1 MNRILLVED
10 ENWVAME
17 LAWLVEDAG
26 YTVLGPERS
35 VAEARK
41 ALGRVKVDL
50 ALLDVSLGSETV
62 FPVSKLLEGM
72 RIPFI
77 FVTGN
82 PTLLPAE
89 YSRHPLVP
97 KPWQRHALLAL
108 IPQVIR
114 GHSAG

>member
-1 MNRILLVED
+1 
-10 ENWVAME
+10 ME

-62 FPVSKLLEGM
+62 F
-72 RIPFI
+72 RD
-77 FVTGN
+77 
-82 PTLLPAE
+82 
-89 YSRHPLVP
+89 
-97 KPWQRHALLAL
+97 
-108 IPQVIR
+108 
-114 GHSAG
+114 HSAG